1 MASGEG
7 NVILTVVV
15 AGVVAAAAIFG
26 VRAAYNFSH
35 ERIAMNQRA
44 RLVARLNSVLDPAL
58 LDHDLTTTHLSFS
71 DPELLG
77 SPSPIDVFVLS
88 DQGQPVATVFAA
100 VAPHGYNAPID
111 LLVGV
116 GADSS
121 VTGVR
126 AVRYRE
132 TPGLGDMINREKSNW
147 IEQFRG
153 KNLGVP
159 PREAWQVKQDEGQFD
174 SITGAT
180 VTSRAVIA
188 AVKNALLYFE
198 QHRDDIYH
206 AAAEAA
212 ANEHEPDLQ

>member
-1 MASGEG
+1 MARGEG
-7 NVILTVVV
+7 NAILTVIV
-15 AGVVAAAAIFG
+15 AGVLAAAAVFG
-26 VRAAYNFSH
+26 VRAAYDFSH

-58 LDHDLTTTHLSFS
+58 LEHDLTTTRLSFS

-77 SPSPIDVFVLS
+77 SATPIDVFVIS
-88 DQGQPVATVFAA
+88 DQGQPVATVFAS

-116 GADSS
+116 GADSN

-132 TPGLGDMINREKSNW
+132 TPGLGDMINREKSPW

-153 KNLGVP
+153 KSLLAP
-159 PREAWQVKQDEGQFD
+159 PRDKWLVKQDEGQFD

-180 VTSRAVIA
+180 VTSRAVVA

-198 QHRDDIYH
+198 QHRDDIYR

-212 ANEHEPDLQ
+212 ASEHEPDPQ

>member
-1 MASGEG
+1 MAAGEG
-7 NVILTVVV
+7 NVALTVVV
-15 AGVVAAAAIFG
+15 AGLLAAAAIFG
-26 VRAAYNFSH
+26 VRAAYDFSH

-71 DPELLG
+71 DAELLG
-77 SPSPIDVFVLS
+77 SATPIDVFVIS
-88 DQGQPVATVFAA
+88 DQGQPVATVFAS

-116 GADSS
+116 GADSN

-132 TPGLGDMINREKSNW
+132 TPGLGDLINRDKSSW

-153 KNLGVP
+153 KTLLAP
-159 PREAWQVKQDEGQFD
+159 PGDKWLVKQDEGQFD

-180 VTSRAVIA
+180 VTSRAVVA

-206 AAAEAA
+206 AAAEARVS
-212 ANEHEPDLQ
+212 EHEPEL